1 MLDIEASESF
11 GCAGALPW
19 RTSARQVA
27 LRALVTSE
35 IASD

>member
-11 GCAGALPW
+11 GCAGTFPW
-19 RTSARQVA
+19 RTSARQVT